1 MCFRLLSTFARCG
14 HQDSIAHIKLCS
26 TALQTLPSALCPL
39 GEGQFGQPPYDIPT
53 FCPQCTLNRTFIAP
67 NGHLQESSAG
77 TSIVFEVPNPKLAK
91 LVEDVGRIKQTTDSA
106 LPWKEPGA
114 VVGGFGG
121 GWDEHAADAGAAGG
135 DWGDAPTETVGDV
148 TIEAGGDWTATPP
161 ATATFTNGGDG
172 LSPKDSAFDELSE
185 MGGGESWADASE
197 KQAKEQEEAG
207 HGFGVQEIPMVW

>member
-1 MCFRLLSTFARCG
+1 M
-14 HQDSIAHIKLCS
+14 
-26 TALQTLPSALCPL
+26 
-39 GEGQFGQPPYDIPT
+39 
-53 FCPQCTLNRTFIAP
+53 
-67 NGHLQESSAG
+67 
-77 TSIVFEVPNPKLAK
+77 FEVPNPKLAK

-121 GWDEHAADAGAAGG
+121 GWDESAADAGAAGG

-148 TIEAGGDWTATPP
+148 TIQAGGDWTATPV
-161 ATATFTNGGDG
+161 TAILTNGDAG

-185 MGGGESWADASE
+185 VGGGEPWADASE

-207 HGFGVQEIPMVW
+207 HGLGVHEVPMLW